1 MKFREMTYTRPDIDA
16 LLARCKELAAKAESA
31 ASGEALVAV
40 YYEQSR
46 AFADYNTAANLASIH
61 YTCDT
66 RDAAWKAEQD
76 FFDANGP
83 AVQNASVE
91 ISRAFLA
98 NPHVDALTEAFGTTC
113 VAGMKNAVL
122 GMDDRTI
129 DLQKE
134 YNALVSQYQQ
144 VYGGALVEFD
154 GKQLTIPQ
162 LGPYKEN
169 LDPAVRRAAYEAE
182 AGYFDAHRAELDE
195 LYTKIVKNL
204 NEQAKILGYHDYS
217 ELSYVRMNRIGYGPE
232 EIRKFRDQV
241 ANDVVPQLKKVIE
254 LRKKRTGIEHL
265 TFTDLPVSFRDG
277 NPKPIEGY
285 DARMA
290 ASRTMYHE
298 LSPETAAFIDF
309 MQDNELF
316 DVESRPGKMSGG
328 YMTSLPAYKAP
339 FIFAN
344 WNNTSAD
351 VDVLTH
357 ECGHAFEGYVA
368 ERDPKVPADLECPGM
383 ESAEIHS
390 MAMEFLTA
398 PWHHL
403 LFGKDTEKYALLHA
417 EDSFLFLAYGC
428 IVDEF
433 QHRMYQN
440 PDLTPDERNAVWL
453 ELEHKYRPWIDFDNL
468 PFYGRGAGWQR
479 QLHIYECPFY
489 YIDYCLSTM
498 AALQFFLL
506 SLKDHKDAWQ
516 RYLRL
521 VRRAGMA
528 SYAELCETAG
538 LKVPF
543 TDGSIK
549 AIAEEMEQWIAAHQV
564 RAKPNETS

>member
-1 MKFREMTYTRPDIDA
+1 MKFNEMTYTRPDIDA
-16 LLARCKELAAKAESA
+16 LLARCRELASKAA
-31 ASGEALVAV
+31 AAPDGDALVRL
-40 YYEQSR
+40 YYEQSE
-46 AFADYNTAANLASIH
+46 AFAEYNTAANLANIH

-66 RDAAWKAEQD
+66 RDAYWKAEQD

-83 AVQNASVE
+83 AVTNASVE

-98 NPHVDALTEAFGTTC
+98 NPHVDALTEKFGTTC

-122 GMDDRTI
+122 SMDDRTVE
-129 DLQKE
+129 LQQQF
-134 YNALVSQYQQ
+134 NALVSRYQQ
-144 VYGGALVEFD
+144 IYGGALVELD

-162 LGPYKEN
+162 LGPYKEDLN
-169 LDPAVRRAAYEAE
+169 PAVRRAAYEAE

-195 LYTKIVKNL
+195 LYGQIVQNL
-204 NEQAKILGYHDYS
+204 NAQARVMGYHDYS

-241 ANDVVPQLKKVIE
+241 ANDVVPQLQKVMA
-254 LRKKRTGIEHL
+254 LRAKRTGIAHPA
-265 TFTDLPVSFRDG
+265 FTDLPIMFKDG
-277 NPKPIEGY
+277 NPKPIPGY
-285 DARMA
+285 KARMDA
-290 ASRTMYHE
+290 ARTMYHE
-298 LSPETAAFIDF
+298 LSPETAEFIDF

-328 YMTSLPAYKAP
+328 YMTSLPSYKAP

-344 WNNTSAD
+344 WNDTSGD

-357 ECGHAFEGYVA
+357 ECGHAFEGFVA
-368 ERDPKVPADLECPGM
+368 ERDPAIPADLECPGM

-403 LFGKDTEKYALLHA
+403 LFGRDTDKYALLHA
-417 EDSFLFLAYGC
+417 EDSFVFLAYGC
-428 IVDEF
+428 EVDEF
-433 QHRMYQN
+433 QHIMYQN
-440 PDLTPDERNAVWL
+440 PDLTPDERNAEWL
-453 ELEHKYRPWIDFDNL
+453 KLEKKYRPWIDFDNL

-506 SLKDHKDAWQ
+506 SLTDHKDAWE

-521 VRRAGMA
+521 VRRAGTA
-528 SYAELCETAG
+528 SYTELLETAG

-543 TDGSIK
+543 EEGSIK
-549 AIAEEMEQWIAAHQV
+549 GIAQQMTDWLESHQV
-564 RAKPNETS
+564 

>member
-1 MKFREMTYTRPDIDA
+1 MKFNEMTYTRPDIDA
-16 LLARCKELAAKAESA
+16 LLARCRELAAKAA
-31 ASGEALVAV
+31 AAPDGDALVRL
-40 YYEQSR
+40 YYEQSE
-46 AFADYNTAANLASIH
+46 AFAEYNTAANLANIH

-66 RDAAWKAEQD
+66 RDAYWKAEQD

-83 AVQNASVE
+83 AVTNASVE

-98 NPHVDALTEAFGTTC
+98 NPHVDALTEKFGTTC

-122 GMDDRTI
+122 SMDDRTVE
-129 DLQKE
+129 LQQQF
-134 YNALVSQYQQ
+134 NALVSRYQQ
-144 VYGGALVEFD
+144 IYGGALVELD

-162 LGPYKEN
+162 LGPYKED

-182 AGYFDAHRAELDE
+182 AGYFDAHRTELDE
-195 LYTKIVKNL
+195 LYGQIVQNL
-204 NEQAKILGYHDYS
+204 NAQARVMGYHDYS

-241 ANDVVPQLKKVIE
+241 ANDVVPQLQKVMA
-254 LRKKRTGIEHL
+254 LRAKRTGIAHPA
-265 TFTDLPVSFRDG
+265 FTDLPILFRDG
-277 NPKPIEGY
+277 NPKPIPGY
-285 DARMA
+285 KARMDA
-290 ASRTMYHE
+290 ARTMYHE
-298 LSPETAAFIDF
+298 LSPETAEFIDF

-328 YMTSLPAYKAP
+328 YMTSLPSYKAP

-344 WNNTSAD
+344 WNDTSGD

-368 ERDPKVPADLECPGM
+368 ERDPAIPADLECPGM

-403 LFGKDTEKYALLHA
+403 LFGKDTDKYALLHA
-417 EDSFLFLAYGC
+417 EDSFVFLAYGC
-428 IVDEF
+428 EVDEF
-433 QHRMYQN
+433 QHIMYQN
-440 PDLTPDERNAVWL
+440 PDLTPDERNAEWL
-453 ELEHKYRPWIDFDNL
+453 KLEKKYRPWIDFDNL

-506 SLKDHKDAWQ
+506 SLTDHKDAWA

-521 VRRAGMA
+521 VRRAGTA
-528 SYAELCETAG
+528 SYTELLETAG

-543 TDGSIK
+543 EEGSIK
-549 AIAEEMEQWIAAHQV
+549 GIAQQMTDWLEAHQV
-564 RAKPNETS
+564 

>member
-1 MKFREMTYTRPDIDA
+1 MKFNEMTYTRPDINA
-16 LLARCKELAAKAESA
+16 LLAQCRELAAKAA
-31 ASGEALVAV
+31 AAPDGETLVRL
-40 YYEQSR
+40 YYEQSE
-46 AFADYNTAANLASIH
+46 AFAEYNTAANLANIH

-66 RDAAWKAEQD
+66 RDAYWKAEQD

-83 AVQNASVE
+83 AVTNASVE

-98 NPHVDALTEAFGTTC
+98 NPHVDALTEKFGTTC

-122 GMDDRTI
+122 SMDDRTVE
-129 DLQKE
+129 LQQQF
-134 YNALVSQYQQ
+134 NALVSRYQQ
-144 VYGGALVEFD
+144 IYGGALVELD

-162 LGPYKEN
+162 LGPYKED

-182 AGYFDAHRAELDE
+182 ASYFDAHRAELDE
-195 LYTKIVKNL
+195 LYGQIVQNL
-204 NEQAKILGYHDYS
+204 NAQARVMGYHDYS

-241 ANDVVPQLKKVIE
+241 ANDVVPQLQKVMAM
-254 LRKKRTGIEHL
+254 RAKRTGIARP
-265 TFTDLPVSFRDG
+265 TFTDLPIMFKDG
-277 NPKPIEGY
+277 NPKPIPGY
-285 DARMA
+285 KARMDA
-290 ASRTMYHE
+290 ARTMYHE
-298 LSPETAAFIDF
+298 LSPETAEFIDF

-328 YMTSLPAYKAP
+328 YMTSLPSYKAP

-344 WNNTSAD
+344 WNDTSGD

-368 ERDPKVPADLECPGM
+368 ERDPAIPADLECPGM

-403 LFGKDTEKYALLHA
+403 LFGRDTDKYALLHA
-417 EDSFLFLAYGC
+417 EDSFVFLAYGC
-428 IVDEF
+428 EVDEF
-433 QHRMYQN
+433 QHIMYQN
-440 PDLTPDERNAVWL
+440 PDLTPDERNAEWL
-453 ELEHKYRPWIDFDNL
+453 KLEKKYRPWIDFDNL

-506 SLKDHKDAWQ
+506 SLTDHKDAWE

-521 VRRAGMA
+521 VRRAGTA
-528 SYAELCETAG
+528 SYTELLETAG

-543 TDGSIK
+543 EEGSIK
-549 AIAEEMEQWIAAHQV
+549 GIAQQMTDWLENHQV
-564 RAKPNETS
+564 

>member
-1 MKFREMTYTRPDIDA
+1 MKFNEMTYTRPDIDA
-16 LLARCKELAAKAESA
+16 LLARCRELAAKAA
-31 ASGEALVAV
+31 AAPDGDALVRL
-40 YYEQSR
+40 YYEQSE
-46 AFADYNTAANLASIH
+46 AFAEYNTAANLANIH

-66 RDAAWKAEQD
+66 RDAYWKAEQD

-83 AVQNASVE
+83 AVTNASVE

-98 NPHVDALTEAFGTTC
+98 NPHVDALTEKFGTTC

-122 GMDDRTI
+122 SMDDRTVE
-129 DLQKE
+129 LQQQF
-134 YNALVSQYQQ
+134 NALVSRYQQ
-144 VYGGALVEFD
+144 IYGGALVELD

-162 LGPYKEN
+162 LGPYKED

-195 LYTKIVKNL
+195 LYGQIVQNL
-204 NEQAKILGYHDYS
+204 NAQARVMGYHDYS

-241 ANDVVPQLKKVIE
+241 ANDVVPQLQKVMA
-254 LRKKRTGIEHL
+254 LRAKRTGIAHPA
-265 TFTDLPVSFRDG
+265 FTDLPILFRDG
-277 NPKPIEGY
+277 NPKPIPGY
-285 DARMA
+285 KARMDA
-290 ASRTMYHE
+290 ARTMYHE
-298 LSPETAAFIDF
+298 LSPETAEFIDF

-328 YMTSLPAYKAP
+328 YMTSLPSYKAP

-344 WNNTSAD
+344 WNDTSGD

-368 ERDPKVPADLECPGM
+368 ERDPAIPADLECPGM

-403 LFGKDTEKYALLHA
+403 LFGRDTDKYALLHA
-417 EDSFLFLAYGC
+417 EDSFVFLAYGC
-428 IVDEF
+428 EVDEF
-433 QHRMYQN
+433 QHIMYQN
-440 PDLTPDERNAVWL
+440 PDLTPDERNAEWL
-453 ELEHKYRPWIDFDNL
+453 KLEKKYRPWIDFAGL

-506 SLKDHKDAWQ
+506 SLTDHKDAWA

-521 VRRAGMA
+521 VRRAGTA
-528 SYAELCETAG
+528 SYTELLETAG

-543 TDGSIK
+543 EEGSIK
-549 AIAEEMEQWIAAHQV
+549 GIAQQMTDWLENHQV
-564 RAKPNETS
+564 

>member
-1 MKFREMTYTRPDIDA
+1 MKFSEMTYTRPDIDA
-16 LLARCKELAAKAESA
+16 LLAHCNVLAQKAAAA
-31 ASGEALVAV
+31 ASGEELVQL
-40 YYEQSR
+40 YREQSC
-46 AFADYNTAANLASIH
+46 AFADYNTASNLANIH

-66 RDAAWKAEQD
+66 RDPYWSGEQD

-83 AVQNASVE
+83 AVSNASVE
-91 ISRAFLA
+91 ICRAFLA
-98 NPHVDALTEAFGTTC
+98 NPHVDALTRAFGSTC
-113 VAGMKNAVL
+113 VAGMQNAVR
-122 GMDDRTI
+122 GMDDRTVE
-129 DLQKE
+129 LQKE
-134 YNALVSQYQQ
+134 YNTLVSAYQKL
-144 VYGGALVEFD
+144 YGGALVELD
-154 GKQLTIPQ
+154 GQQLTIPQ
-162 LGPYKEN
+162 LGPYKES
-169 LDPAVRRAAYEAE
+169 LDAGVRRRAFEAE
-182 AGYFDAHRAELDE
+182 AAYFDAHRAELDD

-204 NEQAKILGYHDYS
+204 NAQARILGYKDYS

-232 EIRKFRDQV
+232 DIRSFRDQV
-241 ANDVVPQLKKVIE
+241 ARDVVPELEKVAA
-254 LRKKRTGIEHL
+254 LRSRRTGIQHP
-265 TFTDLPVSFRDG
+265 TFTDLPVVFRDG

-285 DARMA
+285 AARMA
-290 ASRTMYHE
+290 AARTMYHE
-298 LSPETAAFIDF
+298 LSPETAEFIDF

-328 YMTSLPAYKAP
+328 YMTSLPNYKAP

-344 WNNTSAD
+344 WNGTSGD

-368 ERDPKVPADLECPGM
+368 ERDENIPADLECPGM

-403 LFGKDTEKYALLHA
+403 LFGKDVDKYALLHA

-428 IVDEF
+428 AVDEF
-433 QHRMYQN
+433 QHIMYQN
-440 PDLTPDERNAVWL
+440 PDLTPDERNKVWL

-506 SLKDHKDAWQ
+506 SLDDHKDAWE

-521 VRRAGMA
+521 VRRAGTA
-528 SYAELCETAG
+528 SYTELCQTAG
-538 LKVPF
+538 LRVPF
-543 TDGSIK
+543 EEGSIK
-549 AIAEEMEQWIAAHQV
+549 DIARKMADWIEAHQV
-564 RAKPNETS
+564 

>member
-1 MKFREMTYTRPDIDA
+1 MKFSEMTYTRPDIDA
-16 LLARCKELAAKAESA
+16 LLTRCKELAAKAASA
-31 ASGEALVAV
+31 PDGDALVKL
-40 YYEQSR
+40 YYEQSE
-46 AFADYNTAANLASIH
+46 AFAEYNTASQLANIH

-66 RDAAWKAEQD
+66 RDAYWKAEQD

-83 AVQNASVE
+83 AVTNASVE

-122 GMDDRTI
+122 SMDDRTVE
-129 DLQKE
+129 LQQQF
-134 YNALVSQYQQ
+134 NALVSKYQQ
-144 VYGGALVEFD
+144 VYGGALVELD

-162 LGPYKEN
+162 LGPYKED

-195 LYTKIVKNL
+195 LYGQIVQNL
-204 NEQAKILGYHDYS
+204 NQQAKVLGYKDYS
-217 ELSYVRMNRIGYGPE
+217 ELSYVRMNRIGYGAK
-232 EIRKFRDQV
+232 EIKAFRDQV
-241 ANDVVPQLKKVIE
+241 ANDVVPLLQKVMAM
-254 LRKKRTGIEHL
+254 RAKRTGIEHPA
-265 TFTDLPVSFRDG
+265 FTDLPVMFRDG
-277 NPKPIEGY
+277 NPKPIPGY
-285 DARMA
+285 KARMDA
-290 ASRTMYHE
+290 ARTMYHE
-298 LSPETAAFIDF
+298 LSPETAEFIDF

-328 YMTSLPAYKAP
+328 YMTSLPSYKAP

-344 WNNTSAD
+344 WNNTSGD

-368 ERDPKVPADLECPGM
+368 ERDPHVPADLECPGM

-403 LFGKDTEKYALLHA
+403 LFGKDTDKYALLHA
-417 EDSFLFLAYGC
+417 EDSFVFLAYGC
-428 IVDEF
+428 EVDEF
-433 QHRMYQN
+433 QHIMYQN
-440 PDLTPDERNAVWL
+440 PDLTPDQRNAEWL
-453 ELEHKYRPWIDFDNL
+453 KLEKKYRPWIDFDNL

-489 YIDYCLSTM
+489 YSDYCLSTM

-506 SLKDHKDAWQ
+506 SLTDHKDAWE

-521 VRRAGMA
+521 VRRAGLA
-528 SYAELCETAG
+528 SYTELLETAG

-543 TDGSIK
+543 VQGSIK
-549 AIAEEMEQWIAAHQV
+549 GIAQQMTDWLEAHQV
-564 RAKPNETS
+564 

>member
-1 MKFREMTYTRPDIDA
+1 MKFSEMTYTRPDIDA
-16 LLARCKELAAKAESA
+16 LLAHCNVLAQKAAAA
-31 ASGEALVAV
+31 ASGEELVQL
-40 YYEQSR
+40 YREQSC
-46 AFADYNTAANLASIH
+46 AFADYNTASNLANIH

-66 RDAAWKAEQD
+66 RDPYWSGEQD

-83 AVQNASVE
+83 AVSNASVE
-91 ISRAFLA
+91 ICRAFLA
-98 NPHVDALTEAFGTTC
+98 NPHVDALTQAFGSTC
-113 VAGMKNAVL
+113 VAGMQNAVR
-122 GMDDRTI
+122 GMDDRTVE
-129 DLQKE
+129 LQKE
-134 YNALVSQYQQ
+134 YNTLVSAYQKL
-144 VYGGALVEFD
+144 YGGALVELD
-154 GKQLTIPQ
+154 GQRLTIPQ
-162 LGPYKEN
+162 LGPYKES
-169 LDPAVRRAAYEAE
+169 LDAGVRRRAFEAE
-182 AGYFDAHRAELDE
+182 AAYFDAHRTELDE

-204 NEQAKILGYHDYS
+204 NAQARILGYKDYS

-232 EIRKFRDQV
+232 DIRSFRDQV
-241 ANDVVPQLKKVIE
+241 ARDVVPELEKVAA
-254 LRKKRTGIEHL
+254 LRSRRTGIQHP
-265 TFTDLPVSFRDG
+265 TFTDLPVVFRDG

-285 DARMA
+285 AARMA
-290 ASRTMYHE
+290 AARTMYHE
-298 LSPETAAFIDF
+298 LSPETAEFIDF

-328 YMTSLPAYKAP
+328 YMTSLPNYKAP

-344 WNNTSAD
+344 WNGTSGD

-368 ERDPKVPADLECPGM
+368 ERDENIPADLECPGM

-403 LFGKDTEKYALLHA
+403 LFGKDVDKYALLHA

-428 IVDEF
+428 AVDEF
-433 QHRMYQN
+433 QHIMYQN
-440 PDLTPDERNAVWL
+440 PDLTPDERNKVWL
-453 ELEHKYRPWIDFDNL
+453 DLEHKYRPWIDFDNL

-506 SLKDHKDAWQ
+506 SLDDHKDAWE

-521 VRRAGMA
+521 VRRAGTA
-528 SYAELCETAG
+528 SYTELCQTAG
-538 LKVPF
+538 LRVPF
-543 TDGSIK
+543 EEGSIK
-549 AIAEEMEQWIAAHQV
+549 DIARKMADWIEAHQV
-564 RAKPNETS
+564 

>member
-1 MKFREMTYTRPDIDA
+1 MKFNEMTYTRPDIDA
-16 LLARCKELAAKAESA
+16 LLARCRELAAKAA
-31 ASGEALVAV
+31 AAPDGDALVRL
-40 YYEQSR
+40 YYEQSE
-46 AFADYNTAANLASIH
+46 AFAEYNTAANLANIH

-66 RDAAWKAEQD
+66 RDAYWKAEQD

-83 AVQNASVE
+83 AVTNASVE

-98 NPHVDALTEAFGTTC
+98 NPHVDALTEKFGTTC

-122 GMDDRTI
+122 SMDDRTVE
-129 DLQKE
+129 LQQQF
-134 YNALVSQYQQ
+134 NALVSRYQQ
-144 VYGGALVEFD
+144 IYGGALVELD

-162 LGPYKEN
+162 LGPYKED

-195 LYTKIVKNL
+195 LYGQIVQNL
-204 NEQAKILGYHDYS
+204 NAQARVMGYHDYS

-241 ANDVVPQLKKVIE
+241 ANDVVPQLQKVMAM
-254 LRKKRTGIEHL
+254 RAKRTGIARP
-265 TFTDLPVSFRDG
+265 TFTDLPIMFKDG
-277 NPKPIEGY
+277 NPKPIPGY
-285 DARMA
+285 KARMDA
-290 ASRTMYHE
+290 ARTMYHE
-298 LSPETAAFIDF
+298 LSPETAEFIDF

-328 YMTSLPAYKAP
+328 YMTSLPSYKAP

-344 WNNTSAD
+344 WNDTSGD

-368 ERDPKVPADLECPGM
+368 ERDPAIPADLECPGM

-403 LFGKDTEKYALLHA
+403 LFGKDTDKYALLHA
-417 EDSFLFLAYGC
+417 EDSFVFLAYGC
-428 IVDEF
+428 EVDEF
-433 QHRMYQN
+433 QHIMYQN
-440 PDLTPDERNAVWL
+440 PDLTPDERNAEWL
-453 ELEHKYRPWIDFDNL
+453 KLEKKYRPWIDFADL

-506 SLKDHKDAWQ
+506 SLTDHKDAWE

-521 VRRAGMA
+521 VRRAGTA
-528 SYAELCETAG
+528 SYTELLETAG

-543 TDGSIK
+543 EEGSIK
-549 AIAEEMEQWIAAHQV
+549 GIAQQMTDWLENHQV
-564 RAKPNETS
+564 

>member
-1 MKFREMTYTRPDIDA
+1 MKFNEMTYTRPDIDA
-16 LLARCKELAAKAESA
+16 LLARCRELAAKAA
-31 ASGEALVAV
+31 AAPDGDALVRL
-40 YYEQSR
+40 YYEQSE
-46 AFADYNTAANLASIH
+46 AFAEYNTAANLANIH

-66 RDAAWKAEQD
+66 RDEYWKAEQD

-83 AVQNASVE
+83 AVTNASVE

-98 NPHVDALTEAFGTTC
+98 NPHVDALTEKFGTTC

-122 GMDDRTI
+122 SMDDRTVE
-129 DLQKE
+129 LQQQF
-134 YNALVSQYQQ
+134 NALVSRYQQ
-144 VYGGALVEFD
+144 IYGGALVELD

-162 LGPYKEN
+162 LGPYKED

-195 LYTKIVKNL
+195 LYGQIVQNL
-204 NEQAKILGYHDYS
+204 NAQARVMGYHDYS

-241 ANDVVPQLKKVIE
+241 ANDVVPQLQKVMA
-254 LRKKRTGIEHL
+254 LRAKRTGIAHPA
-265 TFTDLPVSFRDG
+265 FTDLPILFRDG
-277 NPKPIEGY
+277 NPKPIPGY
-285 DARMA
+285 KARMDA
-290 ASRTMYHE
+290 ARTMYHE
-298 LSPETAAFIDF
+298 LSPETAEFIDF

-328 YMTSLPAYKAP
+328 YMTSLPSYKAP

-344 WNNTSAD
+344 WNDTSGD

-368 ERDPKVPADLECPGM
+368 ERDPAIPADLECPGC
-383 ESAEIHS
+383 E
-390 MAMEFLTA
+390 
-398 PWHHL
+398 
-403 LFGKDTEKYALLHA
+403 
-417 EDSFLFLAYGC
+417 
-428 IVDEF
+428 VDEF
-433 QHRMYQN
+433 QHIMYQN
-440 PDLTPDERNAVWL
+440 PDLTPDERNAEWL
-453 ELEHKYRPWIDFDNL
+453 KLEKKYRPWIDFDNL

-506 SLKDHKDAWQ
+506 SLTDHKDAWA

-521 VRRAGMA
+521 VRRAGTA
-528 SYAELCETAG
+528 SYTELLETAG

-543 TDGSIK
+543 EEGSIK
-549 AIAEEMEQWIAAHQV
+549 GIAQQMTDWLENHQV
-564 RAKPNETS
+564 

>member
-1 MKFREMTYTRPDIDA
+1 MKFNEMTYTRPDIDA
-16 LLARCKELAAKAESA
+16 LLARCRELAAKAA
-31 ASGEALVAV
+31 AAPDGDALVRL
-40 YYEQSR
+40 YYEQSE
-46 AFADYNTAANLASIH
+46 AFAEYNTAANLANIH

-66 RDAAWKAEQD
+66 RDAYWKAEQD

-83 AVQNASVE
+83 AVTNASVE

-98 NPHVDALTEAFGTTC
+98 NPHVDALTEKFGTTC

-122 GMDDRTI
+122 SMDDRTVE
-129 DLQKE
+129 LQQQF
-134 YNALVSQYQQ
+134 NALVSRYQQ
-144 VYGGALVEFD
+144 IYGGALVELD

-162 LGPYKEN
+162 LGPYKEDLN
-169 LDPAVRRAAYEAE
+169 PAVRRAAYEAE

-195 LYTKIVKNL
+195 LYGQIVQNL
-204 NEQAKILGYHDYS
+204 NAQARVMGYHDYS

-241 ANDVVPQLKKVIE
+241 ANDVVPQLQKVMA
-254 LRKKRTGIEHL
+254 LRAKRTGIAHPA
-265 TFTDLPVSFRDG
+265 FTDLPILFRDG
-277 NPKPIEGY
+277 NPKPIPGY
-285 DARMA
+285 KARMDA
-290 ASRTMYHE
+290 ARTMYHE
-298 LSPETAAFIDF
+298 LSPETAEFIDF
-309 MQDNELF
+309 MQENELF

-328 YMTSLPAYKAP
+328 YMTSLPSYKAP

-344 WNNTSAD
+344 WNDTSGD

-368 ERDPKVPADLECPGM
+368 ERDPAIPADLECPGM

-403 LFGKDTEKYALLHA
+403 LFGRDTDKYALLHA
-417 EDSFLFLAYGC
+417 EDSFVFLAYGC
-428 IVDEF
+428 EVDEF
-433 QHRMYQN
+433 QHIMYQN
-440 PDLTPDERNAVWL
+440 PDLTPDERNAEWL
-453 ELEHKYRPWIDFDNL
+453 KLEKKYRPWIDFDNL

-506 SLKDHKDAWQ
+506 SLTDHKDAWE

-521 VRRAGMA
+521 VRRAGTA
-528 SYAELCETAG
+528 SYTELLETAG

-543 TDGSIK
+543 EEGSIK
-549 AIAEEMEQWIAAHQV
+549 GIAQQMTDWLENHQV
-564 RAKPNETS
+564 

>member
-1 MKFREMTYTRPDIDA
+1 MKFNEMTYTRPDIGA
-16 LLARCKELAAKAESA
+16 LLARCKELAAKAA
-31 ASGEALVAV
+31 AAPDGDALVRL
-40 YYEQSR
+40 YYEQSE
-46 AFADYNTAANLASIH
+46 AFAEYNTAANLANIH

-66 RDAAWKAEQD
+66 RDAYWKAEQD

-83 AVQNASVE
+83 AVTNASVE

-98 NPHVDALTEAFGTTC
+98 NPHVDVLTAKFGTTC

-122 GMDDRTI
+122 GMDDRTVE
-129 DLQKE
+129 LQQQF
-134 YNALVSQYQQ
+134 NALVSRYQQ
-144 VYGGALVEFD
+144 IYGGALVELD

-162 LGPYKEN
+162 LGPYKED

-195 LYTKIVKNL
+195 LYGQIVQNL
-204 NEQAKILGYHDYS
+204 NAQARVMGYHDYS

-241 ANDVVPQLKKVIE
+241 ANDVVPQLQKVMA
-254 LRKKRTGIEHL
+254 LRAKRTGIARP
-265 TFTDLPVSFRDG
+265 TFTDLPIMFKDG
-277 NPKPIEGY
+277 NPKPIPGY
-285 DARMA
+285 KARMDA
-290 ASRTMYHE
+290 ARTMYHE
-298 LSPETAAFIDF
+298 LSPETAEFIDF

-328 YMTSLPAYKAP
+328 YMTSLPSYKAP

-344 WNNTSAD
+344 WNDTSGD

-368 ERDPKVPADLECPGM
+368 ERDPAIPADLECPGM

-403 LFGKDTEKYALLHA
+403 LFGKDTDKYALLHA
-417 EDSFLFLAYGC
+417 EDSFVFLAYGC
-428 IVDEF
+428 EVDEF
-433 QHRMYQN
+433 QHIMYQN
-440 PDLTPDERNAVWL
+440 PDLTPDERNAEWL
-453 ELEHKYRPWIDFDNL
+453 KLEKKYRPWIDFDNL

-506 SLKDHKDAWQ
+506 SLTDHKDAWA

-521 VRRAGMA
+521 VRRAGTA
-528 SYAELCETAG
+528 SYTELLETAG

-543 TDGSIK
+543 EEGSIK
-549 AIAEEMEQWIAAHQV
+549 GIAQQMTDWLENHQV
-564 RAKPNETS
+564 

>member
-1 MKFREMTYTRPDIDA
+1 MKFNEMPYTRPDIDA
-16 LLARCKELAAKAESA
+16 LLARCKELAARA
-31 ASGEALVAV
+31 AAAPDGDALVV
-40 YYEQSR
+40 LYYEQSE
-46 AFADYNTAANLASIH
+46 AFAEYNTASQLANIH

-66 RDAAWKAEQD
+66 RDAYWKAEQD

-83 AVQNASVE
+83 AVTNASVE

-98 NPHVDALTEAFGTTC
+98 NPHVDALTAKFGTTC

-122 GMDDRTI
+122 SMDDRTVE
-129 DLQKE
+129 LQQQF
-134 YNALVSQYQQ
+134 NALVSKYQQ
-144 VYGGALVEFD
+144 IYGGALVELD

-162 LGPYKEN
+162 LGPYKED

-182 AGYFDAHRAELDE
+182 AGYFDVHRDELDA
-195 LYTKIVKNL
+195 LYGEIVKNL
-204 NEQAKILGYHDYS
+204 NAQAKVLGYKDYS

-232 EIRKFRDQV
+232 EIKKFRDQV
-241 ANDVVPQLKKVIE
+241 ANDVVPLLQKVMAM
-254 LRKKRTGIEHL
+254 RAKRTGIAHP
-265 TFTDLPVSFRDG
+265 TFTDLPIMFKDG
-277 NPKPIEGY
+277 NPKPIPGY
-285 DARMA
+285 EARMDA
-290 ASRTMYHE
+290 ARTMYHE
-298 LSPETAAFIDF
+298 LSPETAEFIDF

-328 YMTSLPAYKAP
+328 YMTSLPSYKAP

-344 WNNTSAD
+344 WNDTSGD

-368 ERDPKVPADLECPGM
+368 ERDPAIPADLECPGM

-403 LFGKDTEKYALLHA
+403 LFGRDTDKYALLHA
-417 EDSFLFLAYGC
+417 EDSFVFLAYGC
-428 IVDEF
+428 EVDEF
-433 QHRMYQN
+433 QHIMYQN
-440 PDLTPDERNAVWL
+440 PDLTPDERNAEWL
-453 ELEHKYRPWIDFDNL
+453 KLEKKYRPWIDFDNL

-506 SLKDHKDAWQ
+506 SLTDHKDAWE

-521 VRRAGMA
+521 VRRAGTA
-528 SYAELCETAG
+528 SYTELLETAG

-543 TDGSIK
+543 EEGSIK
-549 AIAEEMEQWIAAHQV
+549 GIAQQMTDWLENHQV
-564 RAKPNETS
+564 

>member
-1 MKFREMTYTRPDIDA
+1 MKFNEMTYTRPDIDA
-16 LLARCKELAAKAESA
+16 LLARCKELAAKAA
-31 ASGEALVAV
+31 AAPDGDALVRL
-40 YYEQSR
+40 YYEQSE
-46 AFADYNTAANLASIH
+46 AFAEYNTAANLANIH

-66 RDAAWKAEQD
+66 RDAYWKAEQD

-83 AVQNASVE
+83 AVTNASVE

-98 NPHVDALTEAFGTTC
+98 NPHVDALTEKFVTTF

-122 GMDDRTI
+122 SMDDRTVE
-129 DLQKE
+129 LQQQF
-134 YNALVSQYQQ
+134 NALVSRYQQ
-144 VYGGALVEFD
+144 IYGGALVELD

-162 LGPYKEN
+162 LGPYKED

-195 LYTKIVKNL
+195 LYGQIVQNL
-204 NEQAKILGYHDYS
+204 NAQARVMGYHDYS

-241 ANDVVPQLKKVIE
+241 ANDVVPQLQKVMA
-254 LRKKRTGIEHL
+254 LRAKRTGIAHPA
-265 TFTDLPVSFRDG
+265 FTDLPILFRDG
-277 NPKPIEGY
+277 NPKPIPGY
-285 DARMA
+285 KARMDA
-290 ASRTMYHE
+290 ARTMYHE
-298 LSPETAAFIDF
+298 LSPETAEFIDF

-328 YMTSLPAYKAP
+328 YMTSLPSYKAP

-344 WNNTSAD
+344 WNDTSGD

-368 ERDPKVPADLECPGM
+368 ERDPAIPADLECPGM

-403 LFGKDTEKYALLHA
+403 LFGRDTDKYALLHA
-417 EDSFLFLAYGC
+417 EDSFVFLAYGC
-428 IVDEF
+428 EVDEF
-433 QHRMYQN
+433 QHIMYQN
-440 PDLTPDERNAVWL
+440 PDLTPDERNAEWL
-453 ELEHKYRPWIDFDNL
+453 KLEKKYRPWIDFDNL

-506 SLKDHKDAWQ
+506 SLTDHKDAWA

-521 VRRAGMA
+521 VRRAGTA
-528 SYAELCETAG
+528 SYTELLETAG

-543 TDGSIK
+543 EEGSIK
-549 AIAEEMEQWIAAHQV
+549 GIAQQMTDWLENHQV
-564 RAKPNETS
+564 

>member
-1 MKFREMTYTRPDIDA
+1 MKFNEMTYTRPDIGA
-16 LLARCKELAAKAESA
+16 LLARCKELAAKAA
-31 ASGEALVAV
+31 AAPDGDALVRL
-40 YYEQSR
+40 YYEQSE
-46 AFADYNTAANLASIH
+46 AFAEYNTAANLANIH

-66 RDAAWKAEQD
+66 RNAYWKAEQD

-83 AVQNASVE
+83 AVTNASVE

-98 NPHVDALTEAFGTTC
+98 NPHVDALTAKFGTTC

-122 GMDDRTI
+122 GMDDRTVE
-129 DLQKE
+129 LQQQF
-134 YNALVSQYQQ
+134 NALVSRYQQ
-144 VYGGALVEFD
+144 IYGGALVELD

-162 LGPYKEN
+162 LGPYKED

-195 LYTKIVKNL
+195 LYGEIVKNL
-204 NEQAKILGYHDYS
+204 NAQARVMGYHDYS

-241 ANDVVPQLKKVIE
+241 ANDVVPQLQKVMA
-254 LRKKRTGIEHL
+254 LRAKRTGIARP
-265 TFTDLPVSFRDG
+265 TFTDLPIMFKDG
-277 NPKPIEGY
+277 NPKPIPGY
-285 DARMA
+285 KARMDA
-290 ASRTMYHE
+290 ARTMYHE
-298 LSPETAAFIDF
+298 LSPETAEFIDF

-328 YMTSLPAYKAP
+328 YMTSLPSYKAP

-344 WNNTSAD
+344 WNNTSGD

-368 ERDPKVPADLECPGM
+368 ERDPAIPADLECPGM

-403 LFGKDTEKYALLHA
+403 LFGKDTDKYALLHA
-417 EDSFLFLAYGC
+417 EDSFVFLAYGC
-428 IVDEF
+428 EVDEF
-433 QHRMYQN
+433 QHIMYQN
-440 PDLTPDERNAVWL
+440 PDLTPDERNAEWL
-453 ELEHKYRPWIDFDNL
+453 KLEKKYRPWIDFAGL

-506 SLKDHKDAWQ
+506 SLTDHKDAWE

-528 SYAELCETAG
+528 SYTELLETAG

-543 TDGSIK
+543 EEGSIK
-549 AIAEEMEQWIAAHQV
+549 GIAQQMTDWLENHQV
-564 RAKPNETS
+564 

>member
-1 MKFREMTYTRPDIDA
+1 MKFNEMTYTRPDIDA
-16 LLARCKELAAKAESA
+16 LLARCRELAAKAA
-31 ASGEALVAV
+31 AAPDGDALVRL
-40 YYEQSR
+40 YYEQSE
-46 AFADYNTAANLASIH
+46 AFAEYNTAANLANIH

-66 RDAAWKAEQD
+66 RDAYWKAEQA

-83 AVQNASVE
+83 AVTNASVE

-98 NPHVDALTEAFGTTC
+98 NPHVDALTEKFGTTC

-122 GMDDRTI
+122 SMDDRTVE
-129 DLQKE
+129 LQQQF
-134 YNALVSQYQQ
+134 NALVSRYQQ
-144 VYGGALVEFD
+144 IYGGALVELD

-162 LGPYKEN
+162 LGPYKED

-195 LYTKIVKNL
+195 LYGQIVQNL
-204 NEQAKILGYHDYS
+204 NAQARVMGYHDYS

-241 ANDVVPQLKKVIE
+241 ANDVVPQLQKVMA
-254 LRKKRTGIEHL
+254 LRAKRTGIAHPA
-265 TFTDLPVSFRDG
+265 FTDLPILFRDG
-277 NPKPIEGY
+277 NPKPIPGY
-285 DARMA
+285 KARMDA
-290 ASRTMYHE
+290 ARTMYHE
-298 LSPETAAFIDF
+298 LSPETAEFIDF

-328 YMTSLPAYKAP
+328 YMTSLPSYKAP

-344 WNNTSAD
+344 WNDTSGD

-368 ERDPKVPADLECPGM
+368 ERDPAIPADLECPGM

-403 LFGKDTEKYALLHA
+403 LFGKDTDKYALLHA
-417 EDSFLFLAYGC
+417 EDSFVFLAYGC
-428 IVDEF
+428 EVDEF
-433 QHRMYQN
+433 QHIMYQN
-440 PDLTPDERNAVWL
+440 PDLTPDERNAEWL
-453 ELEHKYRPWIDFDNL
+453 KLEKKYRPWIDFDNL

-506 SLKDHKDAWQ
+506 SLTDHKDAWA

-521 VRRAGMA
+521 VRRAGTA
-528 SYAELCETAG
+528 SYTELLETAG

-543 TDGSIK
+543 EEGSIK
-549 AIAEEMEQWIAAHQV
+549 GIAQQMTDWLENHQV
-564 RAKPNETS
+564 

>member
-1 MKFREMTYTRPDIDA
+1 MKFNEMTYTRPDIGA
-16 LLARCKELAAKAESA
+16 LLARCKELAAKAA
-31 ASGEALVAV
+31 AAPDGDALVTL
-40 YYEQSR
+40 YYEQSE
-46 AFADYNTAANLASIH
+46 AFAEYNTAANLANIH

-66 RDAAWKAEQD
+66 RDEYWKAEQD

-83 AVQNASVE
+83 AVTNASVE

-98 NPHVDALTEAFGTTC
+98 NPHVDALTAKFGTTC

-122 GMDDRTI
+122 GMDDRTVE
-129 DLQKE
+129 LQQQF
-134 YNALVSQYQQ
+134 NALVSRYQQ
-144 VYGGALVEFD
+144 IYGGALVELD

-162 LGPYKEN
+162 LGPYKED

-195 LYTKIVKNL
+195 LYGEIVKNL
-204 NEQAKILGYHDYS
+204 NAQAKVMGCHDYS

-232 EIRKFRDQV
+232 EIKKFRDQV
-241 ANDVVPQLKKVIE
+241 ANDVVPQLQKVMAM
-254 LRKKRTGIEHL
+254 RAKRTGIAHPA
-265 TFTDLPVSFRDG
+265 FTDLPIMFKDG
-277 NPKPIEGY
+277 NPKPIPGY
-285 DARMA
+285 KARMDA
-290 ASRTMYHE
+290 ARTMYHE
-298 LSPETAAFIDF
+298 LSPETAGFIDF

-328 YMTSLPAYKAP
+328 YMTSLPSYKAP

-344 WNNTSAD
+344 WNNTSGD

-368 ERDPKVPADLECPGM
+368 ERDPAVPADLECPGM

-403 LFGKDTEKYALLHA
+403 LFGRDTDKYALLHA
-417 EDSFLFLAYGC
+417 EDSFVFLAYGC
-428 IVDEF
+428 EVDEF
-433 QHRMYQN
+433 QHIMYQN
-440 PDLTPDERNAVWL
+440 PDLTPDQRNAEWL
-453 ELEHKYRPWIDFDNL
+453 KLEKKYRPWIDFADL

-506 SLKDHKDAWQ
+506 SLTDHKDAWQ

-528 SYAELCETAG
+528 SYTELLETAG

-543 TDGSIK
+543 EDGSIK
-549 AIAEEMEQWIAAHQV
+549 GIAQQMTDWLEAHQV
-564 RAKPNETS
+564 

>member
-1 MKFREMTYTRPDIDA
+1 MKFNEMTYTRPDIDA
-16 LLARCKELAAKAESA
+16 LLARCRELAAKAA
-31 ASGEALVAV
+31 AAPDGDALVRL
-40 YYEQSR
+40 YYEQSE
-46 AFADYNTAANLASIH
+46 AFAEYNTAANLANIH

-66 RDAAWKAEQD
+66 RDAYWKAEQD

-83 AVQNASVE
+83 AVTNASVE

-98 NPHVDALTEAFGTTC
+98 NPHVDALTEKFGTTC

-122 GMDDRTI
+122 SMDDRTVE
-129 DLQKE
+129 LQQQF
-134 YNALVSQYQQ
+134 NALVSRYQQ
-144 VYGGALVEFD
+144 IYGGALVELD

-162 LGPYKEN
+162 LGPYKEDLN
-169 LDPAVRRAAYEAE
+169 PAVRRAAYEAE

-195 LYTKIVKNL
+195 LYGQIVQNL
-204 NEQAKILGYHDYS
+204 NAQARVMGYHDYS

-241 ANDVVPQLKKVIE
+241 ANDVVPQLQKVMA
-254 LRKKRTGIEHL
+254 LRAKRTGIAHPA
-265 TFTDLPVSFRDG
+265 FTDLPILFRDG
-277 NPKPIEGY
+277 NPKPIPGY
-285 DARMA
+285 KARMDA
-290 ASRTMYHE
+290 ARTMYHE
-298 LSPETAAFIDF
+298 LSPETAEFIDF

-328 YMTSLPAYKAP
+328 YMTSLPSYKAP

-344 WNNTSAD
+344 WNDTSGD

-368 ERDPKVPADLECPGM
+368 ERDPAIPADLECPGM

-403 LFGKDTEKYALLHA
+403 LFGKDTDKYALLHA
-417 EDSFLFLAYGC
+417 EDSFVFLAYGC
-428 IVDEF
+428 EVDEF
-433 QHRMYQN
+433 QHIMYQN
-440 PDLTPDERNAVWL
+440 PDLTPDERNAEWL
-453 ELEHKYRPWIDFDNL
+453 KLEKKYRPWIDFADL

-506 SLKDHKDAWQ
+506 SLTDHKDAWE

-521 VRRAGMA
+521 VRRAGTA
-528 SYAELCETAG
+528 SYTELLETAG

-543 TDGSIK
+543 EEGSIK
-549 AIAEEMEQWIAAHQV
+549 GIAQQMTDWLETHQV
-564 RAKPNETS
+564 

>member
-1 MKFREMTYTRPDIDA
+1 MKFNEMTYTRPDIGA
-16 LLARCKELAAKAESA
+16 LLARCKELAAKAA
-31 ASGEALVAV
+31 AAPDGDALVRL
-40 YYEQSR
+40 YYEQSE
-46 AFADYNTAANLASIH
+46 AFAEYNTAANLANIH

-66 RDAAWKAEQD
+66 RDAYWKAEQD

-83 AVQNASVE
+83 AVTNASVE

-98 NPHVDALTEAFGTTC
+98 NPHVDALTEKFGTTC

-122 GMDDRTI
+122 SMDDRTVE
-129 DLQKE
+129 LQQQF
-134 YNALVSQYQQ
+134 NALVSRYQQ
-144 VYGGALVEFD
+144 IYGGALVELD

-162 LGPYKEN
+162 LGPYKED

-195 LYTKIVKNL
+195 LYGQIVQNL
-204 NEQAKILGYHDYS
+204 NAQARVMGYHDYS

-241 ANDVVPQLKKVIE
+241 ANDVVPQLQKVMA
-254 LRKKRTGIEHL
+254 LRAKRTGIAHPA
-265 TFTDLPVSFRDG
+265 FTDLPILFRDG
-277 NPKPIEGY
+277 NPKPIPGY
-285 DARMA
+285 KARMDA
-290 ASRTMYHE
+290 ARTMYHE
-298 LSPETAAFIDF
+298 LSPETAEFIDF

-328 YMTSLPAYKAP
+328 YMTSLPSYKAP

-344 WNNTSAD
+344 WNDTSGD

-368 ERDPKVPADLECPGM
+368 ERDPAIPADLECPGM

-403 LFGKDTEKYALLHA
+403 LFGRDTDKYALLHA
-417 EDSFLFLAYGC
+417 EDSFVFLAYGC
-428 IVDEF
+428 EVDEF
-433 QHRMYQN
+433 QHIMYQN
-440 PDLTPDERNAVWL
+440 PDLTPDERNAEWL
-453 ELEHKYRPWIDFDNL
+453 KLEKKYRPWNKFGDL

-479 QLHIYECPFY
+479 QLHIFECPFY
-489 YIDYCLSTM
+489 YIDYCLAT
-498 AALQFFLL
+498 AIALQFFVA

-516 RYLRL
+516 RYMKLTNL
-521 VRRAGMA
+521 AGMA
-528 SYAELCETAG
+528 TYTELAESAG
-538 LKVPF
+538 MKAPF
-543 TDGSIK
+543 TKGSLTELSRAVADWI
-549 AIAEEMEQWIAAHQV
+549 EQHQV
-564 RAKPNETS
+564 S

>member
-1 MKFREMTYTRPDIDA
+1 MKFNEMTYTRPDIGA
-16 LLARCKELAAKAESA
+16 LLARCKELAAKAA
-31 ASGEALVAV
+31 AAPDGDALVRL
-40 YYEQSR
+40 YYEQSE
-46 AFADYNTAANLASIH
+46 AFAEYNTAANLANIH

-66 RDAAWKAEQD
+66 RDAYWKAEQD

-83 AVQNASVE
+83 AVTNASVE

-98 NPHVDALTEAFGTTC
+98 NPHVDALTEKFGTTC

-122 GMDDRTI
+122 SMDDRTVE
-129 DLQKE
+129 LQQQF
-134 YNALVSQYQQ
+134 NALVSRYQQ
-144 VYGGALVEFD
+144 IYGGALVELD

-162 LGPYKEN
+162 LGPYKED

-195 LYTKIVKNL
+195 LYGQIVQNL
-204 NEQAKILGYHDYS
+204 NAQARVMGYHDYS

-241 ANDVVPQLKKVIE
+241 ANDVVPQLQKVMA
-254 LRKKRTGIEHL
+254 LRAKRTGIAHPA
-265 TFTDLPVSFRDG
+265 FTDLPILFRDG
-277 NPKPIEGY
+277 NPKPIPGY
-285 DARMA
+285 KARMDA
-290 ASRTMYHE
+290 ARTMYHE
-298 LSPETAAFIDF
+298 LSPETSEFIDF

-328 YMTSLPAYKAP
+328 YMTSLPSYKAP

-344 WNNTSAD
+344 WNDTSGD

-368 ERDPKVPADLECPGM
+368 ERDPAIPADLECPGM

-403 LFGKDTEKYALLHA
+403 LFGKDTDKYALLHA
-417 EDSFLFLAYGC
+417 EDSFVFLAYGC
-428 IVDEF
+428 EVDEF
-433 QHRMYQN
+433 QHIMYQN
-440 PDLTPDERNAVWL
+440 PDLTPDERNAEWL
-453 ELEHKYRPWIDFDNL
+453 KLEKKYRPWIDFDNL

-506 SLKDHKDAWQ
+506 SLTDHKDAWA

-521 VRRAGMA
+521 VRRAGTA
-528 SYAELCETAG
+528 SYTELLETAG

-543 TDGSIK
+543 EEGSIK
-549 AIAEEMEQWIAAHQV
+549 GIAQQMTDWLENHQV
-564 RAKPNETS
+564 

>member
-1 MKFREMTYTRPDIDA
+1 MKFNEMTYTRPDIDA
-16 LLARCKELAAKAESA
+16 LLARCRELAAKAA
-31 ASGEALVAV
+31 AAPDGDALVRL
-40 YYEQSR
+40 YYEQSE
-46 AFADYNTAANLASIH
+46 AFAEYNTAANLANIH

-66 RDAAWKAEQD
+66 RDAYWKAEQN

-83 AVQNASVE
+83 AVTNASVE

-98 NPHVDALTEAFGTTC
+98 NPHVDALTEKFGTTC

-122 GMDDRTI
+122 SMDDRTVE
-129 DLQKE
+129 LQQQF
-134 YNALVSQYQQ
+134 NALVSRYQQ
-144 VYGGALVEFD
+144 IYGGALVELD
-154 GKQLTIPQ
+154 DKQLTIPQ
-162 LGPYKEN
+162 LGPYKED

-195 LYTKIVKNL
+195 LYGQIVQNL
-204 NEQAKILGYHDYS
+204 NAQARVMGYHDYS

-241 ANDVVPQLKKVIE
+241 ANDVVPQLQKVMA
-254 LRKKRTGIEHL
+254 LRAKRTGIARP
-265 TFTDLPVSFRDG
+265 TFTDLPIMFKDG
-277 NPKPIEGY
+277 NPKPIPGY
-285 DARMA
+285 KARMDA
-290 ASRTMYHE
+290 ARTMYHE
-298 LSPETAAFIDF
+298 LSPETAEFIDF

-328 YMTSLPAYKAP
+328 YMTSLPSYKAP

-344 WNNTSAD
+344 WNDTSGD

-368 ERDPKVPADLECPGM
+368 ERDPAIPADLECPGM

-403 LFGKDTEKYALLHA
+403 LFGRDTDKYALLHA
-417 EDSFLFLAYGC
+417 EDSFVFLAYGC
-428 IVDEF
+428 EVDEF
-433 QHRMYQN
+433 QHIMYQN
-440 PDLTPDERNAVWL
+440 PDLTPDERNAEWL
-453 ELEHKYRPWIDFDNL
+453 KLEKKYRPWIDFDNL

-506 SLKDHKDAWQ
+506 SLTDHKDAWA

-521 VRRAGMA
+521 VRRAGTA
-528 SYAELCETAG
+528 SYTELLETAG

-543 TDGSIK
+543 EEGSIK
-549 AIAEEMEQWIAAHQV
+549 GIAQQMTDWLENHQV
-564 RAKPNETS
+564 

>member
-1 MKFREMTYTRPDIDA
+1 MKFSEMTYTRPDIDA
-16 LLARCKELAAKAESA
+16 LLARCKELAARA
-31 ASGEALVAV
+31 AAAPDGDALVKL
-40 YYEQSR
+40 YYEQSE
-46 AFADYNTAANLASIH
+46 AFAEYNTASQLANIH

-66 RDAAWKAEQD
+66 RDAYWKAEQD

-83 AVQNASVE
+83 AVTNASVE

-98 NPHVDALTEAFGTTC
+98 NPHVDALTKAFGTTC

-122 GMDDRTI
+122 GMDDRTVE
-129 DLQKE
+129 LQQQF
-134 YNALVSQYQQ
+134 NALVSKYQQ
-144 VYGGALVEFD
+144 VYGGALVELD

-195 LYTKIVKNL
+195 LYGQIVQNL
-204 NEQAKILGYHDYS
+204 NQQAKVLGYKDYS
-217 ELSYVRMNRIGYGPE
+217 ELSYVRMNRIGYGAK
-232 EIRKFRDQV
+232 EIKAFRDQV
-241 ANDVVPQLKKVIE
+241 ANDVVPLLQKVMAM
-254 LRKKRTGIEHL
+254 RAKRTGIEHPA
-265 TFTDLPVSFRDG
+265 FTDLPVMFKDG
-277 NPKPIEGY
+277 NPKPIPGY
-285 DARMA
+285 KARMDA
-290 ASRTMYHE
+290 ARTMYHE
-298 LSPETAAFIDF
+298 LSPETAEFIDF

-328 YMTSLPAYKAP
+328 YMTSLPSYKAP

-344 WNNTSAD
+344 WNNTSGD

-368 ERDPKVPADLECPGM
+368 ERDPHVPADLECPGM

-403 LFGKDTEKYALLHA
+403 LFGKDTDKYALLHA
-417 EDSFLFLAYGC
+417 EDSFVFLAYGC
-428 IVDEF
+428 EVDEF
-433 QHRMYQN
+433 QHIMYQN
-440 PDLTPDERNAVWL
+440 PDLTPDQRNAEWL
-453 ELEHKYRPWIDFDNL
+453 KLEKKYRPWVDFDNL

-506 SLKDHKDAWQ
+506 SLTDHKDAWE

-521 VRRAGMA
+521 VRRAGLA
-528 SYAELCETAG
+528 SYTELLETAG

-543 TDGSIK
+543 EDGSIK
-549 AIAEEMEQWIAAHQV
+549 GIAQQMTDWLEAHQV
-564 RAKPNETS
+564 

>member
-1 MKFREMTYTRPDIDA
+1 MKFNEMTYTRPDIGA
-16 LLARCKELAAKAESA
+16 LLARCKELAAKAA
-31 ASGEALVAV
+31 AAPDGDALVRL
-40 YYEQSR
+40 YYEQSEV
-46 AFADYNTAANLASIH
+46 FAEYNTAANLANIH

-66 RDAAWKAEQD
+66 RDAYWKAEQD

-83 AVQNASVE
+83 AVTNASVE

-98 NPHVDALTEAFGTTC
+98 NPHVDVLTEKFGTTC

-122 GMDDRTI
+122 GMDDRTVE
-129 DLQKE
+129 LQQQF
-134 YNALVSQYQQ
+134 NALVSRYQQ
-144 VYGGALVEFD
+144 IYGGALVELD

-162 LGPYKEN
+162 LGPYKED

-195 LYTKIVKNL
+195 LYGQIVQNL
-204 NEQAKILGYHDYS
+204 NAQARVMGYHDYS

-241 ANDVVPQLKKVIE
+241 ANDVVPQLQKVMA
-254 LRKKRTGIEHL
+254 LRAKRTGIAHPA
-265 TFTDLPVSFRDG
+265 FTDLPILFRDG
-277 NPKPIEGY
+277 NPKPIPGY
-285 DARMA
+285 KARMDA
-290 ASRTMYHE
+290 ARTMYHE
-298 LSPETAAFIDF
+298 LSPETAEFIDF

-328 YMTSLPAYKAP
+328 YMTSLPSYKAP

-344 WNNTSAD
+344 WNDTSGD

-368 ERDPKVPADLECPGM
+368 ERDPAIPADLECPGM

-403 LFGKDTEKYALLHA
+403 LFGRDTDKYALLHA
-417 EDSFLFLAYGC
+417 EDSFVFLAYGC
-428 IVDEF
+428 EVDEF
-433 QHRMYQN
+433 QHIMYQN
-440 PDLTPDERNAVWL
+440 PDLTPDERNAEWL
-453 ELEHKYRPWIDFDNL
+453 KLEKKYRPWIDFDNL

-506 SLKDHKDAWQ
+506 SLTDHKDAWA

-521 VRRAGMA
+521 VRRAGTA
-528 SYAELCETAG
+528 SYTELLETAG

-543 TDGSIK
+543 EEGSIK
-549 AIAEEMEQWIAAHQV
+549 GIAQQMTDWLETHQV
-564 RAKPNETS
+564 

>member
-1 MKFREMTYTRPDIDA
+1 MKFNEMTYTRPDIGA
-16 LLARCKELAAKAESA
+16 LLARCKELAAKAA
-31 ASGEALVAV
+31 AAPDGDALVRL
-40 YYEQSR
+40 YYEQSE
-46 AFADYNTAANLASIH
+46 AFAEYNTAANLANIH

-66 RDAAWKAEQD
+66 RDAYWKAEQD

-83 AVQNASVE
+83 AVTNASVE

-98 NPHVDALTEAFGTTC
+98 NPHVDALTEKFGTTC

-122 GMDDRTI
+122 SMDDRTVE
-129 DLQKE
+129 LQQQF
-134 YNALVSQYQQ
+134 NALVSRYQQ
-144 VYGGALVEFD
+144 IYGGALVELD

-162 LGPYKEN
+162 LGPYKEDLN
-169 LDPAVRRAAYEAE
+169 PAVRRAAYEAE

-195 LYTKIVKNL
+195 LYGQIVQNL
-204 NEQAKILGYHDYS
+204 NAQARVMGYHDYS

-241 ANDVVPQLKKVIE
+241 ANDVVPQLQKVMA
-254 LRKKRTGIEHL
+254 LRAKRTGIAHPA
-265 TFTDLPVSFRDG
+265 FTDLPILFRDG
-277 NPKPIEGY
+277 NPKPIPGY
-285 DARMA
+285 KARMDA
-290 ASRTMYHE
+290 ARTMYHE
-298 LSPETAAFIDF
+298 LSPETAEFIDF

-328 YMTSLPAYKAP
+328 YMTSLPSYKAP

-344 WNNTSAD
+344 WNDTSGD

-368 ERDPKVPADLECPGM
+368 ERDPAIPADLECPGM

-403 LFGKDTEKYALLHA
+403 LFGKDTDKYALLHA
-417 EDSFLFLAYGC
+417 EDSFVFLAYGC
-428 IVDEF
+428 EVDEF
-433 QHRMYQN
+433 QHIMYQN
-440 PDLTPDERNAVWL
+440 PDLTPDERNAEWL
-453 ELEHKYRPWIDFDNL
+453 KLEKKYRPWIDFADL

-506 SLKDHKDAWQ
+506 SLTDHKDAWE

-521 VRRAGMA
+521 VRRAGTA
-528 SYAELCETAG
+528 SYTELLETAG

-543 TDGSIK
+543 EEGSIK
-549 AIAEEMEQWIAAHQV
+549 GIAQQMTDWLETHQV
-564 RAKPNETS
+564 

>member
-1 MKFREMTYTRPDIDA
+1 MKFSEMTYTRPDINA
-16 LLARCKELAAKAESA
+16 LLARCKQLAAKAA
-31 ASGEALVAV
+31 DAQDGDALIQV

-46 AFADYNTAANLASIH
+46 AFADYTTASQLANIH

-66 RDAAWKAEQD
+66 RDAYWKAEQD

-83 AVQNASVE
+83 AVTNASVE

-98 NPHVDALTEAFGTTC
+98 NPHVEALTEHFGTTC

-122 GMDDRTI
+122 GMDDRTVE
-129 DLQKE
+129 LQQE
-134 YNALVSQYQQ
+134 FNALVSQYQQ
-144 VYGGALVEFD
+144 IYGGALVELD

-162 LGPYKEN
+162 LGPYKED

-182 AGYFDAHRAELDE
+182 AGYFDAHRDELDA

-204 NEQAKILGYHDYS
+204 NQQAAVLGYKDYS
-217 ELSYVRMNRIGYGPE
+217 ELSYVRMNRIGYGQA
-232 EIRKFRDQV
+232 EIQAFRDQV
-241 ANDVVPQLKKVIE
+241 ARDVVPELQKVMAM
-254 LRKKRTGIEHL
+254 RAKRTGITHP
-265 TFTDLPVSFRDG
+265 TFTDLPIIFKDG
-277 NPKPIEGY
+277 NPKPIPGY
-285 DARMA
+285 QARMDA
-290 ASRTMYHE
+290 ARTMYHE
-298 LSPETAAFIDF
+298 LSPETAEFIDF

-328 YMTSLPAYKAP
+328 YMTSLPSYKAP

-344 WNNTSAD
+344 WNDTSGD

-368 ERDPKVPADLECPGM
+368 ERDPAIPADLECPGM

-403 LFGKDTEKYALLHA
+403 LFGRDTDKYALLHA
-417 EDSFLFLAYGC
+417 EDSFVFLAYGC
-428 IVDEF
+428 AVDEF
-433 QHRMYQN
+433 QHIMYQN
-440 PDLTPDERNAVWL
+440 PDLTPDERNAEWL
-453 ELEHKYRPWIDFDNL
+453 KLEKKYRPWIDFDNL

-506 SLKDHKDAWQ
+506 SLTDHKDAWA

-521 VRRAGMA
+521 VRRAGTA
-528 SYAELCETAG
+528 SYTELLETAG

-543 TDGSIK
+543 EEGSIK
-549 AIAEEMEQWIAAHQV
+549 GIAQQMTDWLESHQV
-564 RAKPNETS
+564 

>member
-1 MKFREMTYTRPDIDA
+1 MKFNEMTYTRPDIDA
-16 LLARCKELAAKAESA
+16 LLARCRELAAKAA
-31 ASGEALVAV
+31 AAPDGAALVRL
-40 YYEQSR
+40 YYEQSE
-46 AFADYNTAANLASIH
+46 AFAEYNTAANLANIH

-66 RDAAWKAEQD
+66 RDAYWKAEQD

-83 AVQNASVE
+83 AVTNASVE

-98 NPHVDALTEAFGTTC
+98 NPHVDALTEKFGTTC

-122 GMDDRTI
+122 SMDDRTVE
-129 DLQKE
+129 LQQQF
-134 YNALVSQYQQ
+134 NALVSRYQQ
-144 VYGGALVEFD
+144 IYGGALVELD

-162 LGPYKEN
+162 LGPYKED

-195 LYTKIVKNL
+195 LYGQIVQNL
-204 NEQAKILGYHDYS
+204 NAQARVMGYHDYS

-241 ANDVVPQLKKVIE
+241 ANDVVPQLQKVMA
-254 LRKKRTGIEHL
+254 LRAKRTGIAHPA
-265 TFTDLPVSFRDG
+265 FTDLPILFRDG
-277 NPKPIEGY
+277 NPKPIPGY
-285 DARMA
+285 KARMDA
-290 ASRTMYHE
+290 ARTMYHE
-298 LSPETAAFIDF
+298 LSPETAEFIDF

-328 YMTSLPAYKAP
+328 YMTSLPSYKAP

-344 WNNTSAD
+344 WNDTSGD

-368 ERDPKVPADLECPGM
+368 ERDPAIPADLECPGM

-403 LFGKDTEKYALLHA
+403 LFGKDTDKYALLHA
-417 EDSFLFLAYGC
+417 EDSFVFLAYGC
-428 IVDEF
+428 EVDEF
-433 QHRMYQN
+433 QHIMYQN
-440 PDLTPDERNAVWL
+440 PDLTPDERNAEWL
-453 ELEHKYRPWIDFDNL
+453 KLEKKYRPWIDFDNL

-506 SLKDHKDAWQ
+506 SLTDHKDAWA

-521 VRRAGMA
+521 VRRAGTA
-528 SYAELCETAG
+528 SYTELLETAG

-543 TDGSIK
+543 EEGSIK
-549 AIAEEMEQWIAAHQV
+549 GIAQQMTDWLEAHQV
-564 RAKPNETS
+564 

>member
-1 MKFREMTYTRPDIDA
+1 MKFNEMTYTRPDIGA
-16 LLARCKELAAKAESA
+16 LLARCKELAAKAA
-31 ASGEALVAV
+31 AAPDGDALVRL
-40 YYEQSR
+40 YYEQSE
-46 AFADYNTAANLASIH
+46 AFAEYNTAANLANIH

-66 RDAAWKAEQD
+66 RDAYWKAEQD

-83 AVQNASVE
+83 AVTNASVE

-98 NPHVDALTEAFGTTC
+98 NPHVDALTEKFGTTC
-113 VAGMKNAVL
+113 VVGMKNAVL
-122 GMDDRTI
+122 SMDDRTVE
-129 DLQKE
+129 LQQQF
-134 YNALVSQYQQ
+134 NALVSRYQQ
-144 VYGGALVEFD
+144 IYGGALVELD

-162 LGPYKEN
+162 LGPYKEDLN
-169 LDPAVRRAAYEAE
+169 PAVRRAAYEAE

-195 LYTKIVKNL
+195 LYGQIVQNL
-204 NEQAKILGYHDYS
+204 NAQARVMGYRDYS

-241 ANDVVPQLKKVIE
+241 ANDVVPQLQKVMA
-254 LRKKRTGIEHL
+254 LRAKRTGIAHPA
-265 TFTDLPVSFRDG
+265 FTDLPIMFKDG
-277 NPKPIEGY
+277 NPKPIPGY
-285 DARMA
+285 KARMDA
-290 ASRTMYHE
+290 ARTMYHE
-298 LSPETAAFIDF
+298 LSPETAEFIDF

-328 YMTSLPAYKAP
+328 YMTSLPSYKAP

-344 WNNTSAD
+344 WNNTSGD

-368 ERDPKVPADLECPGM
+368 ERDPAIPADLECPGM

-403 LFGKDTEKYALLHA
+403 LFGRDTDKYALLHA
-417 EDSFLFLAYGC
+417 EDSFVFLAYGC
-428 IVDEF
+428 EVDEF
-433 QHRMYQN
+433 QHIMYQN
-440 PDLTPDERNAVWL
+440 PDLTPDERNAEWL
-453 ELEHKYRPWIDFDNL
+453 KLEKKYRPWIDFDNL

-506 SLKDHKDAWQ
+506 SLTDHKDAWE

-521 VRRAGMA
+521 VRRAGTA
-528 SYAELCETAG
+528 SYTELLETAG

-543 TDGSIK
+543 EEGSIK
-549 AIAEEMEQWIAAHQV
+549 GIAQQMTDWLEAHQV
-564 RAKPNETS
+564 

>member
-1 MKFREMTYTRPDIDA
+1 MDPMKFSEMSYTRPDIDA
-16 LLARCKELAAKAESA
+16 LLGQCKALAAKAAGA
-31 ASGEALVAV
+31 ASGEELVNV

-46 AFADYNTAANLASIH
+46 AFADYSTAAQLASIH

-66 RDAAWKAEQD
+66 RDAYWKAEQD

-83 AVQNASVE
+83 AVENARVE

-98 NPHVDALTEAFGTTC
+98 NAHVDALTEAFGTTC

-122 GMDDRTI
+122 GMDDRTVE
-129 DLQKE
+129 LQKE

-154 GKQLTIPQ
+154 GRQLTIPQ

-182 AGYFDAHRAELDE
+182 AAYFDAHRDELDG

-204 NEQAKILGYHDYS
+204 NAQAQILGYHDYS
-217 ELSYVRMNRIGYGPE
+217 ELSYVRMNRIGYGPA

-241 ANDVVPQLKKVIE
+241 ANDVVPELKKVIE
-254 LRKKRTGIEHL
+254 LRCKRTGISHL
-265 TFTDLPVSFRDG
+265 TFSDLPVAFQDG
-277 NPKPIEGY
+277 NPSPIPGY

-290 ASRTMYHE
+290 AARTMYHE
-298 LSPETAAFIDF
+298 LSPETAEFIDF

-328 YMTSLPAYKAP
+328 YMTSLPTYKAP

-368 ERDPKVPADLECPGM
+368 DHSKSPHHHGVLPDVEQLQLNNPTCGDVINLSVKFDGDVIEDIAFAGDGCTISTASSSMMTDAVIGKTKAEALEL
-383 ESAEIHS
+383 AEI
-390 MAMEFLTA
+390 F
-398 PWHHL
+398 
-403 LFGKDTEKYALLHA
+403 
-417 EDSFLFLAYGC
+417 
-428 IVDEF
+428 
-433 QHRMYQN
+433 
-440 PDLTPDERNAVWL
+440 
-453 ELEHKYRPWIDFDNL
+453 
-468 PFYGRGAGWQR
+468 
-479 QLHIYECPFY
+479 
-489 YIDYCLSTM
+489 
-498 AALQFFLL
+498 
-506 SLKDHKDAWQ
+506 SLMIQGDHKDEDKLGEAKLLAGVSKFPQ
-516 RYLRL
+516 RIKCATLSWN
-521 VRRAGMA
+521 A
-528 SYAELCETAG
+528 
-538 LKVPF
+538 LK
-543 TDGSIK
+543 K
-549 AIAEEMEQWIAAHQV
+549 AIERSEL
-564 RAKPNETS
+564 